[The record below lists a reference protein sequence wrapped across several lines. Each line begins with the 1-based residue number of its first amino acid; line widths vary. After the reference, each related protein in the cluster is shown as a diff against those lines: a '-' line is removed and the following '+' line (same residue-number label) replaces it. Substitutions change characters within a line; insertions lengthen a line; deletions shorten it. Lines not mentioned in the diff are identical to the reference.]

1 MVRRSRPG
9 RLLAGAT
16 VLSLTSF
23 LPAGAAQAAPGAAG
37 RGSGDPT
44 SKTCDP
50 LIAFRSGNF
59 AHSTTIDNT
68 FLPMPPGTRL
78 TYQGHVTSGG
88 GGTQKHEVVFTVT
101 DLVKDVA
108 GVQNRV
114 IYDVDQSDGV
124 VTEAELAFF
133 AQDDAGNVWN
143 LGEYPEEYDN
153 GKFSGAPSVWITGLQ
168 GATGGLHMLAHAEH
182 RLGTPEYLQ
191 GIAPAIDFLDCAR
204 IAEKNG
210 TVAVPA
216 GHFTDVLT
224 THERSPL
231 ESTTAI
237 QTKEHAPGV
246 GIVRIGALNDP
257 EAEVLDLVS
266 VEHLQGSDLRTV
278 DHAAFALDRHGHKVS
293 DVYSR
298 TPRLHRDEGNG
309 SHGSATTTG
318 SVAGG

>member
-9 RLLAGAT
+9 RLLAGAA
-16 VLSLTSF
+16 VLSLAPL
-23 LPAGAAQAAPGAAG
+23 LPVGAAQAAPGVAG
-37 RGSGDPT
+37 PASGDPT
-44 SKTCDP
+44 SKNCDP

-59 AHSTTIDNT
+59 EHSTTIDNT
-68 FLPMPPGTRL
+68 FLPMVPGTRL
-78 TYQGHVTSGG
+78 TYEGHVTTGGG

-108 GVQNRV
+108 GVENRV
-114 IYDVDQSDGV
+114 IYDVDKSDGV

-168 GATGGLHMLAHAEH
+168 GATGGLHMLANAEH
-182 RLGTPEYLQ
+182 RLGTREYRQ

-210 TVAVPA
+210 TVDVPA

-266 VEHLQGSDLRTV
+266 VEHLQGGDLRTV

-298 TPRLHRDEGNG
+298 TPPVQRDDG
-309 SHGSATTTG
+309 HGSGTTAG